1 MNTSTSQAGR
11 PPSKR
16 RGIVREVTRRI
27 VRGEWGPGE
36 QIPTQVELEEMFE
49 AGNPTVQKALNRLAD
64 SGFIVAR
71 RPHGTYVTEDP
82 PHTCRYGLVFPNNPY
97 SSWSRLYGAL
107 VSAAGKLERDPER
120 GALEVPVYY
129 DVDRH
134 MDSEDCRLLM
144 DDLRNWRLGG
154 VIFAFFPFELAG
166 TPLLSGEGPPCVAV
180 AEAGAWEEY
189 SIPARYPDR
198 RSLVRKAL
206 GHVASEEGGGRERVA
221 MLTYDAS
228 DDFADFVVGA
238 AAQRGLES
246 RRAWVQSP
254 RLKPGAVE
262 RTVELL
268 CGLPAGAR
276 PDALIIEDDNYVED
290 GTRALA
296 RIPVRVPQDL
306 IVVGHCNFP
315 NIPPASVP
323 VVRIGFR
330 ARDLLL
336 ECIGTLR
343 RLRAG
348 EEVEGVKMMPAV
360 FGGQRRCAQ

>member
-1 MNTSTSQAGR
+1 MSSSTSQAGR

-27 VRGEWGPGE
+27 IRGEWGPGE
-36 QIPTQVELEEMFE
+36 QIPTQVELEEMFD

-71 RPHGTYVTEDP
+71 RPHGTYVTENP
-82 PHTCRYGLVFPNNPY
+82 PHTCRYGLVFPTNPHT
-97 SSWSRLYGAL
+97 SWSRLYAAL
-107 VSAAGKLERDPER
+107 VSAAEELEGDPER
-120 GALEVPVYY
+120 AALRVPVYF

-134 MDSEDCRLLM
+134 MDSEDCRRLM
-144 DDLRNWRLGG
+144 EDVRNWRLGG
-154 VIFAFFPFELAG
+154 VIFAFFPYELAD
-166 TPLLSGEGPPCVAV
+166 TPLLGGEGPPCVAV

-206 GHVASEEGGGRERVA
+206 DYVGSGQAGERNRVA

-228 DDFADFVVGA
+228 GDFADFVVGA
-238 AAQRGLES
+238 AAQRGLKS
-246 RRAWVQSP
+246 RRSWVQSP
-254 RLKPGAVE
+254 RLKREAVE

-268 CGLPAGAR
+268 CGRPAETR

-296 RIPVRVPQDL
+296 EMGVRVPEDL
-306 IVVGHCNFP
+306 LVVGHCNFP

-336 ECIGTLR
+336 ECIETLR
-343 RLRAG
+343 RLRAADN
-348 EEVEGVKMMPAV
+348 VEGVKMMPAV
-360 FGGQRRCAQ
+360 FDRPPR